1 MHYDYIV
8 PYMMLLILLPQLF
21 SMLGSRREQISA
33 FLKRCANSL
42 TALGTACSILI
53 LYFCFLISNQLYCR
67 MSNNMTATNAN
78 LTSMLA
84 QIESV
89 EGWDLDTPVYIANA
103 RSVLN
108 SNLYADQDFYSEIG
122 SQLWTGT
129 DVYAWGNS
137 GQIYL
142 YLARYFNTLLTLPS
156 EEQTLAVVASE
167 EYAQMPVFP
176 AEGSVQLIQDVVVVK
191 MEE

>member
-1 MHYDYIV
+1 
-8 PYMMLLILLPQLF
+8 
-21 SMLGSRREQISA
+21 
-33 FLKRCANSL
+33 
-42 TALGTACSILI
+42 
-53 LYFCFLISNQLYCR
+53 
-67 MSNNMTATNAN
+67 MTATNAN
-78 LTSMLA
+78 LTSMLT

-89 EGWDLDTPVYIANA
+89 EGWNLDTPVYIANA

-108 SNLYADQDFYSEIG
+108 SKLYADQDFYSEIG

-156 EEQTLAVVASE
+156 EEQTLAVVTSE

-176 AEGSVQLIQDVVVVK
+176 AEGSVRMIQDIVVVK